1 MKQIIGIDLG
11 GTTIKGGLIAGEKLV
26 REEVADTRA
35 EEGGEVTLAVLK
47 EVIGRLKTEDTSAI
61 GIGVPSVVDR
71 TRGVV
76 YNVQNIRNWEEI
88 HLSSFP
94 YPNSIKKL
102 QILQS
107 ELNHPGILGAAA
119 LCY

>member
-1 MKQIIGIDLG
+1 MHEYGKHIAALVKMIVLTVDPQAIIFG
-11 GTTIKGGLIAGEKLV
+11 GAIARSLLLFRDSMYE
-26 REEVADTRA
+26 
-35 EEGGEVTLAVLK
+35 
-47 EVIGRLKTEDTSAI
+47 
-61 GIGVPSVVDR
+61 
-71 TRGVV
+71 
-76 YNVQNIRNWEEI
+76 